1 MSAIMTLMS
10 LEDLMSTEE
19 TKYNS
24 LWINMEET
32 KYNGLWIKEP
42 GMLLETL
49 TTMITVVAV
58 WLCDITTDYSL
69 NLNSFSLSKFKT
81 PFISL
86 LRRVNH

>member
-1 MSAIMTLMS
+1 
-10 LEDLMSTEE
+10 
-19 TKYNS
+19 
-24 LWINMEET
+24 
-32 KYNGLWIKEP
+32 
-42 GMLLETL
+42 MLLETL